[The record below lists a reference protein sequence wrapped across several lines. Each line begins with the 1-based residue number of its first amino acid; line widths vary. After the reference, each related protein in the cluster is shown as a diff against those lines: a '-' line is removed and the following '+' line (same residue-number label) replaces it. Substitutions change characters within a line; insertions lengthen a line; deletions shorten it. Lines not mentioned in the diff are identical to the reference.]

1 MSQTPEEIR
10 REIDNTRGRL
20 SMDVDA
26 MADKVNPSSVAH
38 RQTEKVRSTLR
49 QTKDR
54 IMGSTDDASDS
65 AKQTM
70 QDAGDTIR
78 TVPGQISTQTRG
90 NPLAAGLIAFGA
102 GWLLSSLI
110 PASDTEKQLASTV
123 KDKAQPLIDEVGQAA
138 KQVADHMQEPARNAV
153 NEVKDSAAE
162 SAQSMKSE
170 ATSAASEVGDRA
182 KEAQQ
187 NLRSS

>member
-10 REIDNTRGRL
+10 REIDSTRGRL

-54 IMGSTDDASDS
+54 IMGSTDDASDPP
-65 AKQTM
+65 QTM

-78 TVPGQISTQTRG
+78 SVPGQLSAQTRG

-110 PASDTEKQLASTV
+110 PASDAEKQLASTV

-138 KQVADHMQEPARNAV
+138 KQVADHLQEPARNAV
-153 NEVKDSAAE
+153 NEIKDSTAE
-162 SAQSMKSE
+162 SVQSVKSE
-170 ATSAASEVGDRA
+170 ATSAASDVGDRA
-182 KEAQQ
+182 KEAQR
-187 NLRSS
+187 NLKSS